1 MEDLY
6 KLRLFI
12 EVVLL
17 RDRAL
22 LPPNVTQHDLS
33 QTLSVSNNL
42 GRMAESTIR
51 EFSTRCTQLIKRV
64 EDVEEEDKSTAVQ
77 QYQDLL
83 VCVECNHTK
92 KRNDVLAEPW
102 KRVQHKIIKAKLT
115 DGNYFEACVRKIKVN
130 ELLMIPTP
138 SRSQRRLN
146 EWCRCVLECSKQL
159 TAVNDNLKTTTG
171 SPYPATNPAPALHLA
186 LMLQLEHD
194 ILSKLL
200 SMKIDSWKESDLIN
214 RNVLHVA
221 AECSNSAA
229 IQYILNHLSHMPN
242 EVAALLQQRDVVG
255 RTPVLVAAHLGNVSC
270 VQLLADAGANLAD
283 LDICSLGVLEL
294 ACAAGNKG
302 VAEYLLCYRGG
313 FSADGRIGLYAPNP
327 LQNAAKGNFRDVCM
341 FLLQNGA
348 NVGMRD
354 PSTGK
359 TAAELAYER
368 GHYDLAADLS
378 DWAGSGVSRSQ
389 LAHPDW
395 LDQLDMET
403 TTYPH
408 QSF

>member
-1 MEDLY
+1 VEDLY

-33 QTLSVSNNL
+33 QTLFVSNNL
-42 GRMAESTIR
+42 RRMAESTIG

-64 EDVEEEDKSTAVQ
+64 EDDEDVEEEDKSSAVQ

-83 VCVECNHTK
+83 VCVECDHTK

-146 EWCRCVLECSKQL
+146 EWCHCILECSKQL
-159 TAVNDNLKTTTG
+159 TAVNDNLKMTSG
-171 SPYPATNPAPALHLA
+171 SPYPATNPVPALHLA

-194 ILSKLL
+194 VLSKLL
-200 SMKIDSWKESDLIN
+200 SMEIDAWKERDLIN

-229 IQYILNHLSHMPN
+229 IQYILNHLNQN

-255 RTPVLVAAHLGNVSC
+255 RTPVLVAAHLGDVHC
-270 VQLLADAGANLAD
+270 VQLLAATGANLAD
-283 LDICSLGVLEL
+283 LDIGGLGVLEL
-294 ACAAGNKG
+294 ACAAGNKDI
-302 VAEYLLCYRGG
+302 VEYLLCHTGG
-313 FSADGRIGLYAPNP
+313 FSADGRIGYAPNP
-327 LQNAAKGNFRDVCM
+327 LHNAAKGNSREVCM
-341 FLLQNGA
+341 FLLRQGA

-368 GHYDLAADLS
+368 GYYDLAADLS

-403 TTYPH
+403 TTYTRH
-408 QSF
+408 SF